1 MIEKYVK
8 IFEKE
13 LKINKALKKKLL
25 SKKDNIQLNNFK
37 SWDSMKH
44 VKILI
49 LIEKE
54 FSIRINEKNENYFNN
69 FQSGLKYLKKLT
81 PKL

>member
-25 SKKDNIQLNNFK
+25 SKKYNIK
-37 SWDSMKH
+37 
-44 VKILI
+44 
-49 LIEKE
+49 
-54 FSIRINEKNENYFNN
+54 
-69 FQSGLKYLKKLT
+69 
-81 PKL
+81 

>member
-54 FSIRINEKNENYFNN
+54 FSIRINEKNENYLNN

>member
-8 IFEKE
+8 IFERE
-13 LKINKALKKKLL
+13 LKINSFKKKLL

-44 VKILI
+44 VK
-49 LIEKE
+49 
-54 FSIRINEKNENYFNN
+54 Y
-69 FQSGLKYLKKLT
+69 
-81 PKL
+81 

>member
-1 MIEKYVK
+1 
-8 IFEKE
+8 
-13 LKINKALKKKLL
+13 
-25 SKKDNIQLNNFK
+25 
-37 SWDSMKH
+37 MKH

>member
-1 MIEKYVK
+1 MIEKYIK

-13 LKINKALKKKLL
+13 LKINVALKKKLI
-25 SKKDNIQLNNFK
+25 SKKNNIQLNNFK

-49 LIEKE
+49 SIEKV
-54 FSIRINEKNENYFNN
+54 FKIKIDEKNENYFNN

-81 PKL
+81 PRL